1 MEHDTGITAE
11 IVLKTGRSRR
21 RAAIPPDAAQSITAP
36 GARQIRDE
44 ARKRFGQACDAGI
57 WKRLASILLEPA
69 NPFDAKAPRRAR
81 RETVVLGALL
91 AFAATMAMLFNI
103 PQLRGDR

>member
-11 IVLKTGRSRR
+11 TVLRDRR
-21 RAAIPPDAAQSITAP
+21 RRGGATSPDAAQSITAP
-36 GARQIRDE
+36 GARQIRDA

-69 NPFDAKAPRRAR
+69 NPFDAKAARRLR
-81 RETVVLGALL
+81 RETVVLAALL
-91 AFAATMAMLFNI
+91 TFAAAMAILFNI
-103 PQLRGDR
+103 SAAAR

>member
-21 RAAIPPDAAQSITAP
+21 RNAISPDAAQSVTAP
-36 GARQIRDE
+36 GARQIRDA

-57 WKRLASILLEPA
+57 WQRLASILLEPA
-69 NPFDAKAPRRAR
+69 NPFDAKAPRRLR

-91 AFAATMAMLFNI
+91 AFAVAMAMFFNI
-103 PQLRGDR
+103 SAAAR

>member
-11 IVLKTGRSRR
+11 TVVRARR
-21 RAAIPPDAAQSITAP
+21 RCRHATSADAAQSITAP
-36 GARQIRDE
+36 GTRQIRE
-44 ARKRFGQACDAGI
+44 AARKRFGQACDAGI
-57 WKRLASILLEPA
+57 WKRLASVLLEPA
-69 NPFDAKAPRRAR
+69 NPFDAKAARRAR

-91 AFAATMAMLFNI
+91 AFAAAMAMLFNI